1 MNFYDSENIIVGK
14 AEMLYDKRK
23 KAWIALGGIP
33 ITDRL
38 EAVKYACLMA
48 DYMQIL
54 SQRKANEAKRNVR
67 N

>member
-1 MNFYDSENIIVGK
+1 MNFYDSENIIVGR

-23 KAWIALGGIP
+23 KSWIALGGVP

-38 EAVKYACLMA
+38 EAVKYACKMA
-48 DYMQIL
+48 DYMQL
-54 SQRKANEAKRNVR
+54 SIQRKANEAKCNVR

>member
-1 MNFYDSENIIVGK
+1 MNFYDSENIIIGR

-48 DYMQIL
+48 DYMQLL

>member
-1 MNFYDSENIIVGK
+1 MNFYDSENIIIGK

-48 DYMQIL
+48 DYMQLL

>member
-1 MNFYDSENIIVGK
+1 MNFYDSENIIVGR

-48 DYMQIL
+48 DYMQLL

>member
-23 KAWIALGGIP
+23 KAWMALGGVP

-48 DYMQIL
+48 DYIQL
-54 SQRKANEAKRNVR
+54 SSQRKTNEAKRNVH

>member
-48 DYMQIL
+48 DYMQLL

>member
-1 MNFYDSENIIVGK
+1 MNFYDSENIIVGR

-38 EAVKYACLMA
+38 EAVKYTCLMA
-48 DYMQIL
+48 DYMQL
-54 SQRKANEAKRNVR
+54 SSQRKANEAKRNVR

>member
-1 MNFYDSENIIVGK
+1 MNFYDSENIIVGR

-48 DYMQIL
+48 EYMQL
-54 SQRKANEAKRNVR
+54 SSQRKAYEAKRNVH

>member
-1 MNFYDSENIIVGK
+1 MNFYDSENIIIGR

-23 KAWIALGGIP
+23 KAWIALGGIL

-38 EAVKYACLMA
+38 EAIKYACKMA
-48 DYMQIL
+48 EYMQIL
-54 SQRKANEAKRNVR
+54 YQRKAYETKRNVR

>member
-14 AEMLYDKRK
+14 AEMLYDKHK
-23 KAWIALGGIP
+23 KAWIALGGMP
-33 ITDRL
+33 IKDRL

-48 DYMQIL
+48 DYMQL
-54 SQRKANEAKRNVR
+54 SSQRKTNEAKRNVR

>member
-23 KAWIALGGIP
+23 KAWMALGGVP

-48 DYMQIL
+48 DFIQL
-54 SQRKANEAKRNVR
+54 SSQRKANEAKRNVH

>member
-1 MNFYDSENIIVGK
+1 MNFYDSENIIVGR

-23 KAWIALGGIP
+23 KAWIALGGMP
-33 ITDRL
+33 IKDRL

-48 DYMQIL
+48 DYMQL
-54 SQRKANEAKRNVR
+54 SSQRKANEAKRNVR